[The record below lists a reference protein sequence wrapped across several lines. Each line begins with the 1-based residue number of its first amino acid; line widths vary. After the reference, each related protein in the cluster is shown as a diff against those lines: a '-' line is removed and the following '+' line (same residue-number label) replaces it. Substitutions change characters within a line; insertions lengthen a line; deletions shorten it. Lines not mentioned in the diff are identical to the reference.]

1 MFLLLIC
8 LLFHLVLLELLD
20 RLSILE
26 HLEYLKILQR
36 YYKKCTYASKVR
48 NICKKMIDFIYLIR
62 YTALAQARLKAKCW
76 VADDKV
82 KPFLQ
87 IFRTNRAPAKHVAL
101 WEEEE
106 RRQP

>member
-1 MFLLLIC
+1 MFLLLIS
-8 LLFHLVLLELLD
+8 FRAFKKNV
-20 RLSILE
+20 
-26 HLEYLKILQR
+26 QR

-82 KPFLQ
+82 KPFL
-87 IFRTNRAPAKHVAL
+87 
-101 WEEEE
+101 
-106 RRQP
+106 